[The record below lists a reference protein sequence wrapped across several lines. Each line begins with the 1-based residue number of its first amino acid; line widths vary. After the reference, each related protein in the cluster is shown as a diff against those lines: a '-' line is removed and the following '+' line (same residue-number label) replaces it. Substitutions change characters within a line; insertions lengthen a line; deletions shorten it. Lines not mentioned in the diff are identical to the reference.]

1 MKNCPGKSLPMGRLR
16 RLAHSSDRMH
26 GALNGEVLTVRER
39 EVMRLAAE
47 GLSNKAIARQLSV
60 SEGTIKLHLH
70 NIYRKLG
77 IKSRFAL
84 ATLVHKKVL

>member
-1 MKNCPGKSLPMGRLR
+1 M
-16 RLAHSSDRMH
+16 
-26 GALNGEVLTVRER
+26 RER

-47 GLSNKAIARQLSV
+47 GLANKAIARELNV
-60 SEGTIKLHLH
+60 TEGTIKLHLH

-84 ATLVHKKVL
+84 AALVNKKAS